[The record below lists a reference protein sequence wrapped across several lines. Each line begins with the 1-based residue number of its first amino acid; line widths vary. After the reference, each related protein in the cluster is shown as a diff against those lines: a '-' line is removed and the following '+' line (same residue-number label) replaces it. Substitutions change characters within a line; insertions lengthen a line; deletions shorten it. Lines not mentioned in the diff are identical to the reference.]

1 MKNLTELITAARE
14 DAVVYTYPIC
24 NFGGLMLMPADY
36 DNDPVADNSHVDAY
50 GNDVMYVWSEYGDGI
65 KNPKR
70 CLVKYG
76 IDPDNKIEGMSP
88 YIYYYGQKYWLNNFM
103 RTE

>member
-14 DAVVYTYPIC
+14 NAVVYTYPMC
-24 NFGGLMLMPADY
+24 NFGGLMLIPADY
-36 DNDPVADNSHVDAY
+36 SNDI
-50 GNDVMYVWSEYGDGI
+50 MYVWSEYGDGI

-70 CLVKYG
+70 CRIKYG
-76 IDPDNKIEGMSP
+76 IDPDNKIEGISP